1 MNVWGVI
8 TGIAIGVAGTAV
20 VWIFKTYVVKP
31 RLSMSEQISRREEQ
45 GTTTWRIKLGNYSW
59 LPATDLSIHA
69 VLRTTGVNGSAA
81 TTVLAVGLSSESIDV
96 LRRRARGKS
105 GRHRLVYLDPASLT
119 PFGVRRLPEALRR
132 KVQDPEHAGPIE
144 LEDLL
149 RLGSKA
155 SLTVTAFCFNGLS
168 GTRKWF
174 SRTYTINDITT
185 HSFKRGTLACVADGQ
200 TTQTLESEAS
210 RLHP

>member
-1 MNVWGVI
+1 
-8 TGIAIGVAGTAV
+8 
-20 VWIFKTYVVKP
+20 
-31 RLSMSEQISRREEQ
+31 
-45 GTTTWRIKLGNYSW
+45 

-69 VLRTTGVNGSAA
+69 VLRATGVNGSAV
-81 TTVLAVGLSSESIDV
+81 TTVLAIGLSSESIDV

-155 SLTVTAFCFNGLS
+155 SLMVVIGLFIWAQIDDQRQCSFVTGYPGPPGFQDHE
-168 GTRKWF
+168 
-174 SRTYTINDITT
+174 DIPGRM
-185 HSFKRGTLACVADGQ
+185 HAGCPV
-200 TTQTLESEAS
+200 SE
-210 RLHP
+210 